1 MVELITLFFALF
13 FSLLFINIKIGSILN
28 FIIFKIDDDR
38 RTAII
43 SFILLFLSS
52 LFISVY
58 CVI

>member
-1 MVELITLFFALF
+1 MVELITLFLALF
-13 FSLLFINIKIGSILN
+13 FSLLFINVKIGSILN
-28 FIIFKIDDDR
+28 FIILKIDDNR

-43 SFILLFLSS
+43 NFILLLLSS